1 MLWVDE
7 VHVGYTFH
15 LAQKTSENYRKENG
29 RECAKAILLGVVV
42 L

>member
-15 LAQKTSENYRKENG
+15 LAQKNIGKLPKENG